1 MGNSESYKPVTK
13 VTGTEDTGDQTQ
25 DDLTFVFHTTEDD
38 TPDRVVHD
46 ANTENTTWPYVVTS
60 SGRLVAERRQFEELV
75 DGNALLNQVKC
86 GNAVEFVRPG
96 KRFHWALYI
105 GDNMFAHL
113 KDGKISE
120 VLAQDLVNE
129 MNFGARIVNDI
140 YKLKALPV
148 VQIVNN
154 ARTQVGK
161 ALIWNNS
168 ESFVMWCRTG
178 RTEFTNEEKQ
188 IQNLDSSTPKT
199 TKGKYMLELHTPDE
213 TVMQRFST
221 LAELI
226 DYRRNTEKFGKDYLM
241 TNKYGLLQS

>member
-1 MGNSESYKPVTK
+1 MGNSESYKPVRK
-13 VTGTEDTGDQTQ
+13 VTEEAGDQAQ
-25 DDLTFVFHTTEDD
+25 DDMTFVFHTTEDD

-46 ANTENTTWPYVVTS
+46 MNTENTTWPYVVTS
-60 SGRLVAERRQFEELV
+60 SGRLVAERKNFDEPLES
-75 DGNALLNQVKC
+75 NTLLNVVKS
-86 GNAVEFVRPG
+86 GSAVEFIKPG
-96 KRFHWALYI
+96 KRFHWALYV
-105 GDNMFAHL
+105 GDNTFVHL
-113 KDGKISE
+113 KGGKISE
-120 VLAQDLVNE
+120 VFAQDLIAE
-129 MNFGARIVNDI
+129 MNFGARIVDDV

-161 ALIWNNS
+161 ALIWNSS

-199 TKGKYMLELHTPDE
+199 TKGKYMLEFHTPDE

-221 LAELI
+221 LADLI
-226 DYRRNTEKFGKDYLM
+226 EYRRNTEKFGKDYLM
-241 TNKYGLLQS
+241 SNKYGLTS